1 MSDNLMI
8 KAMKAK
14 LTFENPRGIF
24 NVQDLVQMK
33 SPELTAMAL
42 VLKKQLPQVDVADDL
57 AELGLSDEV
66 TPDTKEVEALKLKL
80 EVVVCIAKYNKA
92 LETEAAA
99 TRDRKA
105 EKAKLMRLL
114 ESKEEEALANLSAD
128 EIKARLAALD

>member
-57 AELGLSDEV
+57 AELGLSDAV
-66 TPDTKEVEALKLKL
+66 TPDTKEVEDLKLKL